1 MTRSRK
7 MSGKL
12 TTKQIQGEVTE
23 LKNELSQFANALVQE
38 VMKHN
43 TLIYALLNDMGKM
56 EKIICEN
63 CGEEVARPVLKDLEN
78 NDDCPSCGKSLFV
91 TKQADLEDLS
101 YIADLNGEEE

>member
-12 TTKQIQGEVTE
+12 TTKQIHGEVTE

-43 TLIYALLNDMGKM
+43 TLIYAMLEDAGKM
-56 EKIICEN
+56 EKIVCEN
-63 CGEEVARPVLKDLEN
+63 CGEEVARPVLKGLDN
-78 NDDCPSCGKSLFV
+78 NDDCPSCGESLFIK
-91 TKQADLEDLS
+91 KQVKLDL
-101 YIADLNGEEE
+101 GEEE

>member
-1 MTRSRK
+1 
-7 MSGKL
+7 MSGKP
-12 TTKQIQGEVTE
+12 TVKQMQGEVAS

-43 TLIYALLNDMGKM
+43 TLIYAMLSDMGKM

-63 CGEEVARPVLKDLEN
+63 CGEEVARPVLKDIEN
-78 NDDCPSCGKSLFV
+78 TDDCPSCGKSLFI

-101 YIADLNGEEE
+101 YLEDLNDTEE